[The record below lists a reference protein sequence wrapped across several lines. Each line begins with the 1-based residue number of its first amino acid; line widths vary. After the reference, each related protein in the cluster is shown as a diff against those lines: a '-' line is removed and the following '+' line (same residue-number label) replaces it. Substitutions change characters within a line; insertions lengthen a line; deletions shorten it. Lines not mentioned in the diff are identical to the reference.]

1 MTDEP
6 TDIQQDETSR
16 RPRRIVIV
24 FALLAL
30 AAVALGFYALHLKR
44 KVVRDEQNANEQL
57 LSVTP
62 QSNRPPESVTLYVAD
77 DNDGSVGK
85 VQVSV
90 PMPVERSERARAAL
104 RTLLA
109 QYLKP
114 DSSHP
119 IGKDSDVR
127 QVFLM
132 DDGTA
137 IVDTNSA
144 FADAHPSGVLAEE
157 LTVASFVLTLNASD
171 SGITRVKILVNGQ
184 ERETLAGHA
193 DLKRF
198 YEVGSMSQTVK

>member
-114 DSSHP
+114 D
-119 IGKDSDVR
+119 
-127 QVFLM
+127 
-132 DDGTA
+132 
-137 IVDTNSA
+137 
-144 FADAHPSGVLAEE
+144 
-157 LTVASFVLTLNASD
+157 
-171 SGITRVKILVNGQ
+171 
-184 ERETLAGHA
+184 
-193 DLKRF
+193 
-198 YEVGSMSQTVK
+198 